1 MARCR
6 SPSVENLHE
15 AVIVSLRLIDVRIFV
30 SSRPLVRP
38 SRWPYVDKYT
48 APLARLLVNFF
59 SFKEYFAIHSPWPER
74 LRRSLWQ
81 KMNLFVTSQ
90 ALFSGALQK
99 KNFPDKKLF
108 FFPVDFWNGY
118 NAERK
123 RPRDRG
129 LGALSFLEP
138 RDFHLCVEL
147 LDCF

>member
-59 SFKEYFAIHSPWPER
+59 SFKEYFLIRGPWPER

-99 KNFPDKKLF
+99 KNSLTRNF
-108 FFPVDFWNGY
+108 FSFQLIFGMAIMRNVRGHVTVDW
-118 NAERK
+118 E
-123 RPRDRG
+123 
-129 LGALSFLEP
+129 
-138 RDFHLCVEL
+138 H
-147 LDCF
+147 